1 MASYHFNPPTMFVVS
16 VGRSGS
22 CGSAKVDAA
31 RINAEVDGKS
41 FMLKI
46 HAYHISNLLRWLFD
60 DFWISLQRFLF
71 QACTFRGFAGMV
83 FIESLNRKW
92 DETKKAILAL
102 TWVSH
107 KFLFVL
113 CALVFLVAGRTRYGK
128 SRCIQRRTK
137 AWIKL

>member
-1 MASYHFNPPTMFVVS
+1 MMASYHFNPPTMFVVS

-22 CGSAKVDAA
+22 CGSAKVEAA

-60 DFWISLQRFLF
+60 DFWIFLQRFLF
-71 QACTFRGFAGMV
+71 QACTFRGLAGMV

-92 DETKKAILAL
+92 DETKKAIFGFDLGFSQISFCTVCAR
-102 TWVSH
+102 
-107 KFLFVL
+107 VL
-113 CALVFLVAGRTRYGK
+113 
-128 SRCIQRRTK
+128 S
-137 AWIKL
+137 

>member
-46 HAYHISNLLRWLFD
+46 HAYHIANLLRWLFD
-60 DFWISLQRFLF
+60 DFLDIFAEVLISSLHFSW
-71 QACTFRGFAGMV
+71 ACG
-83 FIESLNRKW
+83 
-92 DETKKAILAL
+92 
-102 TWVSH
+102 
-107 KFLFVL
+107 
-113 CALVFLVAGRTRYGK
+113 YGGY
-128 SRCIQRRTK
+128 
-137 AWIKL
+137 

>member
-46 HAYHISNLLRWLFD
+46 HAYHISNVLRWLFD
-60 DFWISLQRFLF
+60 DFWIFLQRFLF

-92 DETKKAILAL
+92 DETKKAIFGFDLGFSQISFCTVCAR
-102 TWVSH
+102 
-107 KFLFVL
+107 VL
-113 CALVFLVAGRTRYGK
+113 SCRPNTLR
-128 SRCIQRRTK
+128 
-137 AWIKL
+137 